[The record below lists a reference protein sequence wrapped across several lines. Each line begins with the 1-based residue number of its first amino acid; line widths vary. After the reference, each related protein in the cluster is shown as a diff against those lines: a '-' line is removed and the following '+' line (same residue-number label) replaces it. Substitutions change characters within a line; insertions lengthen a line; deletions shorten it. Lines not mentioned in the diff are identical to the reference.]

1 MDIDSDLLLMCCKC
15 SFFVEMDCGIPHR
28 SRLGSVVRN
37 HCSFDAD
44 SCGVAVGKGAWRG
57 NCIGSIGNIGGLKE
71 ALGSLRTHE
80 VAEGVPEIK
89 DRNVNVWTI

>member
-1 MDIDSDLLLMCCKC
+1 MALLL
-15 SFFVEMDCGIPHR
+15 EG
-28 SRLGSVVRN
+28 GQ
-37 HCSFDAD
+37 
-44 SCGVAVGKGAWRG
+44 RG

-80 VAEGVPEIK
+80 VEEGVPEIK